1 MNGSILVLFAIV
13 ATHVNAESENIEHIL
28 TWLKNLE
35 EIVQEDRVI
44 INQQQRTIQN
54 LESEIDRLK
63 GTVKENSSGM
73 IL

>member
-28 TWLKNLE
+28 TRLNNLE
-35 EIVQEDRVI
+35 GIVQEDRLVI
-44 INQQQRTIQN
+44 NKQQLTIQI